1 MKRKFKFS
9 DYPIKWQFFW
19 ALFSVSIISVVIFG
33 IYTSVK
39 MKEAFQEERYRQME
53 ENLAQASQNIDMMME
68 KYVNASSLIYMNKEV
83 QNLISMDFSNYN
95 YEDLYIF
102 LKQFIG
108 EIGSVNDEVENFS
121 IYTTNHTVAPDGKL
135 IFRTDEEVI
144 SKDWYKKALEGKGQA
159 IFISSERDKNGMC
172 YFYLTRL
179 LDYYRFGDVRN
190 VLKMKIN
197 EKFIF
202 RVISETDDKNY
213 MMILDN
219 DNRIVSSKNKEE
231 IGLNAYTVIENYNGK
246 FEDGQRDTARYNG
259 NPMLVSCLSGKWG
272 WKVLYLVSAEEI
284 KKEALQRIQ
293 DVIMFAGVCVLIS
306 IVLANMISRRMITN
320 RVNILIGAVKRMQK
334 GIFGEEVVLEGKD
347 EIGELAKAFSKMSVK
362 VDVLI
367 KENYQKE
374 IMRKNTELNTLQE
387 QINPHFLYNALSS
400 ISLLAIR
407 SGNEQIWHMTQNLAE
422 FYRTSLNKGKN
433 VVTIGGEINLLKSY
447 LAIQQ
452 VRFGEALEVAFDVP
466 AELMKYETIKLVL
479 QPIVENAIHHGMRD
493 DGSVLHINISLREK
507 KEALEWSV
515 EDDGVGIEKEKMNEL
530 NSQIRHAE
538 SGFGMKN
545 VVTRIQMQYGKEY
558 GVKIYSK
565 IEKGTKIIITLPK
578 NKKSE
583 C

>member
-1 MKRKFKFS
+1 MKKKVKFS
-9 DYPIKWQFFW
+9 DFPIKWQFFW
-19 ALFSVSIISVVIFG
+19 SLFSLSMISVVIFG

-39 MKEAFQEERYRQME
+39 MKETFKEERYRQME
-53 ENLAQASQNIDMMME
+53 ENLAQASQNVDMVMK

-83 QNLISMDFSNYN
+83 QNLIAMDFSNYN

-121 IYTTNHTVAPDGKL
+121 IYTTNHTVASDGKL

-144 SKDWYKKALEGKGQA
+144 SKDWYKKALKGKGKA

-172 YFYLTRL
+172 YFYLVRL

-213 MMILDN
+213 MMILDAN
-219 DNRIVSSKNKEE
+219 NRIVSSKNKEE
-231 IGLNAYTVIENYNGK
+231 IGLQADTVIKEYDGE
-246 FEDGQRDTARYNG
+246 FEDGQKDTANYNG
-259 NPMLVSCLSGKWG
+259 NPMLVSCLAGKWG

-284 KKEALQRIQ
+284 EKEALHRIQ
-293 DVIMFAGVCVLIS
+293 DVIIFAGFCVLLS
-306 IVLANMISRRMITN
+306 ILLANMISRVITN
-320 RVNILIGAVKRMQK
+320 RVKVLIGAVKRMQK

-362 VDVLI
+362 VDILI

-374 IMRKNTELNTLQE
+374 IMRKNTELNMLQE

-407 SGNEQIWHMTQNLAE
+407 SGNEQIWHMAQNLAE
-422 FYRTSLNKGKN
+422 FYRTSLNQGKN
-433 VVTIGGEINLLKSY
+433 LVTIGGEINLLKSY

-452 VRFGEALEVAFDVP
+452 VRFGDSLEVAFDVP

-507 KEALEWSV
+507 KEVLEWSV
-515 EDDGVGIEKEKMNEL
+515 EDDGVGIEEEKMNEL